1 MLHLISII
9 LHVSRRKRWTAHHAA
24 GFASAGRTRF
34 SSAETTVVM
43 PSRSQSPALPDSK
56 DSGKAGSVPIEE
68 SEGWLILQPIY
79 FLLSP
84 LFKLRDWICM
94 HLITYFY
101 LKGFAVGGFDVTFP
115 DGTNIVYGDENAA
128 FRGVI
133 VVHSMRAF
141 SRMVTGET
149 IGMADAYMSGEWDS
163 PDLAR
168 MVEVVAENVK
178 ARAPVG
184 PPFQAAT
191 AQLEGF
197 MRWLNG
203 CVLLN
208 ARSDRWR
215 VSLSSPCAFH
225 LGPR

>member
-1 MLHLISII
+1 MHPPAVRLQYPLNIQV
-9 LHVSRRKRWTAHHAA
+9 LVQVLAA
-24 GFASAGRTRF
+24 EPNMAPR
-34 SSAETTVVM
+34 
-43 PSRSQSPALPDSK
+43 RSQSPALPASK

-68 SEGWLILQPIY
+68 AEGWMIFKPVH
-79 FLLSP
+79 FVLSP
-84 LFKLRDWICM
+84 LYTLWDWVCM
-94 HLITYFY
+94 HLIIYFY
-101 LKGFAVGGFDVTFP
+101 LKGFMIGAFDCTFP
-115 DGTNIVYGDENAA
+115 DGTNIVYGDPDDK

-203 CVLLN
+203 CVL
-208 ARSDRWR
+208 
-215 VSLSSPCAFH
+215 
-225 LGPR
+225 

>member
-1 MLHLISII
+1 MAP
-9 LHVSRRKRWTAHHAA
+9 K
-24 GFASAGRTRF
+24 
-34 SSAETTVVM
+34 
-43 PSRSQSPALPDSK
+43 SRSQSPALPDSSE
-56 DSGKAGSVPIEE
+56 SGIAGSVPVEE
-68 SEGWLILQPIY
+68 KEPFILLRPIY
-79 FLLSP
+79 YLLSP
-84 LFKLRDWICM
+84 VAMLWDWICM

-101 LKGFAVGGFDVTFP
+101 LQGFQIGCFDVTFP
-115 DGTNIVYGDENAA
+115 DGTQALYGDTEST

-141 SRMVTGET
+141 SRMVTRET
-149 IGMADAYMSGEWDS
+149 LGMADAYMSGEWDS

-197 MRWLNG
+197 MRWVYG
-203 CVLLN
+203 CARTPVLPPSVCN
-208 ARSDRWR
+208 SRQRACSGAAR
-215 VSLSSPCAFH
+215 P
-225 LGPR
+225 